1 MIYRLIRTLIPK
13 DGGFD
18 LQHLRRFAKPEAVPE
33 GVKRGFE
40 MVRED
45 PAIDPSTNDANPS
58 ENINENPQ
66 EENGKGNVKEKEK
79 EIFLIVAA
87 TSIISPSSLH
97 PSLETILGSG
107 AVKLYTT
114 NIPLLA
120 PTSAE
125 QALQWS
131 ETYWPTVY
139 KKSNPFGPH
148 VSIVSRA
155 QEELERD
162 VGRWMDMAWRLA
174 DEARM
179 NGVGEGV
186 GCVIVEKKEGE
197 AKVVVAAG
205 DGRWCCWDRERGGEG
220 NVVGHAVMRGIGM
233 VSEGLARD
241 YTSSSQDL
249 PSLSSSTESIFR
261 NQPLL
266 ELEKTLPEQE
276 IDVGG
281 YLCHELEIYCTHEP
295 CVMCSM
301 AIVHSRFGKAV
312 FEKRML
318 RTGGLCADEGGLGHG
333 LWWRKELNWTMLA
346 WQWVRPVGFREGI
359 NDRGNERLNA

>member
-1 MIYRLIRTLIPK
+1 MVRTLIPK

-33 GVKRGFE
+33 YVKRNYDNLG
-40 MVRED
+40 D
-45 PAIDPSTNDANPS
+45 PAIDPSSNPS
-58 ENINENPQ
+58 PEEENENNERV
-66 EENGKGNVKEKEK
+66 EEKK
-79 EIFLIVAA
+79 IFLIVAA
-87 TSIISPSSLH
+87 TSIIDHTSLV
-97 PSLETILGSG
+97 PSLETILGPG
-107 AVKLYTT
+107 AVKLSTT

-125 QALQWS
+125 QAAQWS
-131 ETYWPTVY
+131 AKYWPTVY

-155 QEELERD
+155 QEEIATD

-174 DEARM
+174 DEAREKR
-179 NGVGEGV
+179 VGEGV
-186 GCVIVEKKEGE
+186 GCVIVERRVGE

-205 DGRWCCWDRERGGEG
+205 DGRWCCWNREGGGEG
-220 NVVGHAVMRGIGM
+220 NVTAHAVMRGIGM

-241 YTSSSQDL
+241 HTTSPSL
-249 PSLSSSTESIFR
+249 PSPPASTSTQRIFR
-261 NQPLL
+261 NQPIL
-266 ELEKTLPEQE
+266 ELEQTLPEKE
-276 IDVGG
+276 IDIGG

-301 AIVHSRFGKAV
+301 AIVHSRFRKAV
-312 FEKRML
+312 FEKRMV
-318 RTGGLCADEGGLGHG
+318 RTGGLCADEEGLGHG

-346 WQWVRPVGFREGI
+346 WQWVRPEGFREGF
-359 NDRGNERLNA
+359 DDGGNEGLNT